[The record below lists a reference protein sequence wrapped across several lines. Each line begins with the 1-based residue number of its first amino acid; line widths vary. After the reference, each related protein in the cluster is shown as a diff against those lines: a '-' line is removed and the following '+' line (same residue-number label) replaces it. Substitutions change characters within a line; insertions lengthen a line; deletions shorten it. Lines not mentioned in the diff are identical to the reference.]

1 MGRSS
6 TIYILLSLLGPAAGC
21 QLISHENLTAK
32 PATADSSLGTPN
44 QAALPPLRNCT
55 SSKDTAE
62 VCLATAEALAKAGK
76 EAEAKGLSDKARQN
90 EAEAIALYEKARQ
103 NGANKQQV
111 ARRLAV
117 LYDQQKDFK
126 RALEEYKELL
136 QRNPKDAD
144 LLNDVGYCYYN
155 QGNWSEAEKYLRQ
168 ALTINAAN
176 PRAWTNLG
184 MTLAQAN
191 RAADSLEAFAKVVSP
206 AQALCNLAFILQ
218 TQSKFEEAK
227 AAYRQALDQEPNLNL
242 ARACLAKLEKAATPS
257 APIPPRDLAP
267 RIDETYRERI
277 EAQRPVEVPLP

>member
-32 PATADSSLGTPN
+32 PATADNGLGAPN

-76 EAEAKGLSDKARQN
+76 EAD
-90 EAEAIALYEKARQ
+90 AIALYEKARQ

-111 ARRLAV
+111 ARRLAF

-168 ALTINAAN
+168 ALTINASN

-242 ARACLAKLEKAATPS
+242 ARACLAKLEKTATPS
-257 APIPPRDLAP
+257 APIPPRELAP

-277 EAQRPVEVPLP
+277 EAHRPVEVPLP